1 MATCPKCMGALTEH
15 HRCRRGVMS
24 RVSESM
30 SPVCIGGG
38 LGVALCL
45 AIDDGHP
52 PVPLMVA
59 AAALGAVL
67 ARAVREAVS
76 GGRS

>member
-1 MATCPKCMGALTEH
+1 
-15 HRCRRGVMS
+15 
-24 RVSESM
+24 M